1 MNKNQKRLALMG
13 LAASMLLFLSGCV
26 SLDKSGN
33 PTGWVWNLLGRPMS
47 HVITYFADNLG
58 LGFGLGIIF
67 VTIIVRLIILTN
79 LVAQPTNQQNV
90 NTLRLSWNQSTN
102 VCVTLKLKKKK
113 WLPSLN
119 SCKLSVKTV

>member
-47 HVITYFADNLG
+47 HVITYFAHNLN

-67 VTIIVRLIILTN
+67 VTIIVRLIILHLVFTN
-79 LVAQPTNQQNV
+79 LVAQPTKQQNV
-90 NTLRLSWNQSTN
+90 NTLRLS
-102 VCVTLKLKKKK
+102 
-113 WLPSLN
+113 
-119 SCKLSVKTV
+119 

>member
-47 HVITYFADNLG
+47 HVITYFADNLD
-58 LGFGLGIIF
+58 
-67 VTIIVRLIILTN
+67 
-79 LVAQPTNQQNV
+79 LVAQPTKQQNV

>member
-47 HVITYFADNLG
+47 HVITYFADNLRS
-58 LGFGLGIIF
+58 
-67 VTIIVRLIILTN
+67 RLW
-79 LVAQPTNQQNV
+79 
-90 NTLRLSWNQSTN
+90 SWYYLCYHHCSFDYLAT
-102 VCVTLKLKKKK
+102 
-113 WLPSLN
+113 WSSPIS
-119 SCKLSVKTV
+119 

>member
-1 MNKNQKRLALMG
+1 MG

-67 VTIIVRLIILTN
+67 VTIIVRLIILP
-79 LVAQPTNQQNV
+79 LGLHQSRSAAYQSAKREY
-90 NTLRLSWNQSTN
+90 LRLSWNQSTN
-102 VCVTLKLKKKK
+102 VCVTPKLKRKNGC
-113 WLPSLN
+113 P
-119 SCKLSVKTV
+119 V

>member
-47 HVITYFADNLG
+47 HVITYFAHNLRSR
-58 LGFGLGIIF
+58 IWSWYY
-67 VTIIVRLIILTN
+67 
-79 LVAQPTNQQNV
+79 
-90 NTLRLSWNQSTN
+90 LRNHHCSFDYLATWSS
-102 VCVTLKLKKKK
+102 
-113 WLPSLN
+113 PIS
-119 SCKLSVKTV
+119 

>member
-13 LAASMLLFLSGCV
+13 LAASMLFFLSGCV

-67 VTIIVRLIILTN
+67 VTI
-79 LVAQPTNQQNV
+79 VAQPTNQQNV
-90 NTLRLSWNQSTN
+90 STLRLSWNQSTN